1 MTAYVE
7 FSGKTHRIESSG
19 KILQNIEVEYKI
31 GEYGYISSE
40 KRER

>member
-1 MTAYVE
+1 MTAYRIE
-7 FSGKTHRIESSG
+7 FSGKSQ
-19 KILQNIEVEYKI
+19 QNIEVEYKI

>member
-1 MTAYVE
+1 MTAYIE
-7 FSGKTHRIESSG
+7 FSGKSQ
-19 KILQNIEVEYKI
+19 QNIEAEYKI